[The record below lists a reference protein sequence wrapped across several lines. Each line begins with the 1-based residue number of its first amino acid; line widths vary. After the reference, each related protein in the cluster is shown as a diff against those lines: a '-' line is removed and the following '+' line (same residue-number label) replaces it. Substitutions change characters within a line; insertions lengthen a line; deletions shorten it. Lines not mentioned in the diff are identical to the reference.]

1 MKHARTLILGAV
13 LLGGGYAAWHFTRPA
28 DKPPPASPPV
38 PVAAA
43 AAKQQEVPVYLRTI
57 GSVRALNAVEIHPQV
72 GGVLL
77 DIAVKEGDQVKKGEV
92 LAVIDPRPYKA
103 ALDKAQAQ
111 LTQDQAQLANAQ
123 LDRQRYSTLAKSDFA
138 SRQQLDTQTS
148 TVGRLQGVVAADQAS
163 IDEAQINLGFTVLKS
178 PLDGLVGL
186 RRVDPG
192 NLIQANSTGQ
202 GIISVVQEQPISVV
216 FSLPETD
223 LPTVREAMTREKAGL
238 PVLANTADD
247 RKTLGKGTLVTIDNA
262 VDSSS
267 GTIQLRA
274 NFANPDLA
282 LTAGQF
288 VSVLLQVDTAK
299 GIAVPHDAI
308 QHGQE
313 GLFVFTITGDKS
325 VKRQAVKVRYDDGTQ
340 AVLADGIAAGT
351 NVVVA
356 GQSRIGDGTK
366 VAFKDDGGA
375 PDQPPT
381 QQQSAER

>member
-1 MKHARTLILGAV
+1 MKLTRTLVLGAA

-28 DKPPPASPPV
+28 ARQAAPPPPV
-38 PVAAA
+38 PVTAA
-43 AAKQQEVPVYLRTI
+43 AAKQQDVPVYLRTI
-57 GSVRALNAVEIHPQV
+57 GNVRALNAVEIRPQV

-77 DIAVKEGDQVKKGEV
+77 DVSVKEGDQVKKGQV
-92 LAVIDPRPYKA
+92 LTVIDPRPLKA

-111 LTQDQAQLANAQ
+111 LTQDQAQLANAE
-123 LDRQRYSTLAKSDFA
+123 LDRQRFSALAKNDFA
-138 SRQQLDTQTS
+138 SRQQLDTQVS
-148 TVGRLQGVVAADQAS
+148 TVSRLQGVVAADRAS
-163 IDEAQINLGFTVLKS
+163 IDEAQINLGFSVLKS
-178 PLDGLVGL
+178 PLDGRVGL

-223 LPTVREAMTREKAGL
+223 LPTVREAMAKGAL

-247 RKTLGKGTLVTIDNA
+247 RKTLGQGTLVTVDNA

-288 VSVLLQVDTAK
+288 VSVLLQVDTAH
-299 GIAVPHDAI
+299 GVTVPHNAI
-308 QHGQE
+308 QHGQQ
-313 GLFVFTITGDKS
+313 GLFVFTIAPDKS
-325 VKRQAVKVRYDDGTQ
+325 VKRQDVKVTYDDGKQ
-340 AVLADGIAAGT
+340 SVIADGVTAGT

-356 GQSRIGDGTK
+356 GQSRIGNGTK
-366 VAFKDDGGA
+366 VAFKEGGGA
-375 PDQPPT
+375 PDQSQPR
-381 QQQSAER
+381 QSAER

>member
-1 MKHARTLILGAV
+1 MKLTRTLVLGAV
-13 LLGGGYAAWHFTRPA
+13 LIGGGYAAWDFTRPS
-28 DKPPPASPPV
+28 DKPPAPPPPV
-38 PVAAA
+38 PVTAAT
-43 AAKQQEVPVYLRTI
+43 AKQQDVPVYLRTI
-57 GSVRALNAVEIHPQV
+57 GSVRALNAVEIRPQV

-77 DIAVKEGDQVKKGEV
+77 DVSVKEGDQVKKGQV
-92 LAVIDPRPYKA
+92 LAVIDPRPFKA

-111 LTQDQAQLANAQ
+111 LTQDQAQLANAE
-123 LDRQRYSTLAKSDFA
+123 LDRQRYSALAKNDFA
-138 SRQQLDTQTS
+138 SRQQLDTQAS
-148 TVGRLQGVVAADQAS
+148 TVGRLQGVVAADRAS
-163 IDEAQINLGFTVLKS
+163 IDEAQINLGFTVLKA
-178 PLDGLVGL
+178 PLDGRVGL

-223 LPTVREAMTREKAGL
+223 LPTVREAMAKGTL

-247 RKTLGKGTLVTIDNA
+247 RKTLGRGMLTTVDNA

-274 NFANPDLA
+274 DFANPDLA

-288 VSVLLQVDTAK
+288 VSALLQVDTAR
-299 GIAVPHDAI
+299 GVTVPHTAI

-313 GLFVFTITGDKS
+313 GLFVFTIAPDKS
-325 VKRQAVKVRYDDGTQ
+325 IKRQNVKMTYDDGQ
-340 AVLADGIAAGT
+340 HSVLADGIAAGM

-356 GQSRIGDGTK
+356 GQSRIGNGTK
-366 VAFKDDGGA
+366 VAFKEDGGA
-375 PDQPPT
+375 PDQPGP
-381 QQQSAER
+381 QQSAER

>member
-1 MKHARTLILGAV
+1 MKPARTLVLGAV
-13 LLGGGYAAWHFTRPA
+13 LIAGGYAAWHFTRPA
-28 DKPPPASPPV
+28 DKQAPPAPPV

-43 AAKQQEVPVYLRTI
+43 AAKQQDVPVYLRTI
-57 GSVRALNAVEIHPQV
+57 GSVRALNAVEIRPQV

-77 DIAVKEGDQVKKGEV
+77 DVPIKEGDQVKKGQV
-92 LAVIDPRPYKA
+92 LAVIDPRPFKA

-111 LTQDQAQLANAQ
+111 LTQDKAQLANAE
-123 LDRQRYSTLAKSDFA
+123 LDQQRYSTLAKSDFA

-148 TVGRLQGVVAADQAS
+148 TVSRLQGVVAADQAS

-202 GIISVVQEQPISVV
+202 GIFSVVQEQPISVV

-223 LPTVREAMTREKAGL
+223 LPTVREAMGKGTL

-247 RKTLGKGTLVTIDNA
+247 RKTLGRGTLITVDNA

-274 NFANPDLA
+274 NFANPNLA

-288 VSVLLQVDTAK
+288 VSVLLQVDTAQ

-313 GLFVFTITGDKS
+313 GLFVFTITPDKS
-325 VKRQAVKVRYDDGTQ
+325 VKRQDVKVSYDDGKQ
-340 AVLADGIAAGT
+340 AVLADGLAAGT
-351 NVVVA
+351 TVVVA

-366 VAFKDDGGA
+366 VAFKEDGGA

-381 QQQSAER
+381 QQSAER

>member
-1 MKHARTLILGAV
+1 MKLTRTLVLGAV

-28 DKPPPASPPV
+28 ARQAAPPPPV
-38 PVAAA
+38 PVTAA
-43 AAKQQEVPVYLRTI
+43 AAKQQDVPVYLRTI
-57 GSVRALNAVEIHPQV
+57 GNVRALNAVEIRPQV
-72 GGVLL
+72 GGVLI
-77 DIAVKEGDQVKKGEV
+77 DVSVKEGDQVRKGQV
-92 LAVIDPRPYKA
+92 LAVIDPRPLKA

-111 LTQDQAQLANAQ
+111 LTQDQAMLINAEQ
-123 LDRQRYSTLAKSDFA
+123 DRQRYSALAKNDFA

-148 TVGRLQGVVAADQAS
+148 TVNRLQGVVAADQAA
-163 IDEAQINLGFTVLKS
+163 IEEAQINLGYSVLKS
-178 PLDGLVGL
+178 PLDGRVGL

-223 LPTVREAMTREKAGL
+223 LPTVREAMTKSAL

-247 RKTLGKGTLVTIDNA
+247 RKTLGRGTLATLDNT

-274 NFANPDLA
+274 DFPNADQA

-288 VSVLLQVDTAK
+288 VSVLLQVDTAH
-299 GIAVPHDAI
+299 GVTVPHNAV
-308 QHGQE
+308 QHGQQ
-313 GLFVFTITGDKS
+313 GLFVFTIAPDKL
-325 VKRQAVKVRYDDGTQ
+325 VKRQDVKVTYDDGEQSVIT
-340 AVLADGIAAGT
+340 DGIAAGT

-356 GQSRIGDGTK
+356 GQSRISEGTK
-366 VAFKDDGGA
+366 VTFTEDGGA
-375 PDQPPT
+375 PDQKQP
-381 QQQSAER
+381 QQNALR